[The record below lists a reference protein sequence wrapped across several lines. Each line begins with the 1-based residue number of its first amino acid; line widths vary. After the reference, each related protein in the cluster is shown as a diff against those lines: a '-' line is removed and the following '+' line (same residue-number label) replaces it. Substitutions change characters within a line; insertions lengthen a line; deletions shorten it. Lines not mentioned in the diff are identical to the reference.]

1 MLDHLSRAH
10 SAPRYFGVVTL
21 LSLGILAMGGGPAWA
36 EETTAPATANKA
48 AAEVTSPTASTAPG
62 DVITS
67 GALKYQDLK
76 VGTGQ
81 AATRGKN
88 ISIHYK
94 GTTPDGKLVDD
105 SRIKFVPKP
114 FNLVLGTNVL
124 VPGMEQG
131 IVGMKVGGVRRITI
145 PPELGYGARAMG
157 DLPPN
162 STLIF
167 EVELVAMQE

>member
-1 MLDHLSRAH
+1 M
-10 SAPRYFGVVTL
+10 
-21 LSLGILAMGGGPAWA
+21 I
-36 EETTAPATANKA
+36 
-48 AAEVTSPTASTAPG
+48 
-62 DVITS
+62 
-67 GALKYQDLK
+67 
-76 VGTGQ
+76 
-81 AATRGKN
+81 
-88 ISIHYK
+88 
-94 GTTPDGKLVDD
+94 
-105 SRIKFVPKP
+105 RIKFVPKP